1 MDKLTGALAP
11 GWSVALK
18 PAIIRALII
27 LHNHSRHGMNEVVAN
42 TNNKDKII
50 RYGLFF
56 IVMGLYTLPLPIP
69 LLGWEGINVMPIPGL
84 DSYLFLLVVHEFSG
98 FLFFGHTLFSNI
110 WAMRVRATGDH
121 NTGVMARGM
130 LRLMALSITM
140 PTSILTPLAGV
151 MLVNKYFGGFANAPW
166 ALHAYVAFW
175 IMAAQQLVPDI
186 IRYAVDTHKADP
198 KRDVKQAAIRGIAST
213 FLTFY
218 IIWCMVTKTTAF

>member
-1 MDKLTGALAP
+1 MSEAATVETAT
-11 GWSVALK
+11 
-18 PAIIRALII
+18 I
-27 LHNHSRHGMNEVVAN
+27 
-42 TNNKDKII
+42 NKDKVI
-50 RYGLFF
+50 RYSLFF
-56 IVMGLYTLPLPIP
+56 IVMGLYTLPLPLP
-69 LLGWEGINVMPIPGL
+69 FLGWEGVKVMPVPGL

-110 WAMRVRATGDH
+110 WAMRVRTVGDRE
-121 NTGVMARGM
+121 TGVMARAM
-130 LRLMALSITM
+130 LRKMALGITM

-175 IMAAQQLVPDI
+175 LMAGLQLVPDI

-198 KRDVKQAAIRGIAST
+198 KRDVKQAALRGIGST

>member
-1 MDKLTGALAP
+1 MNNANTALA
-11 GWSVALK
+11 
-18 PAIIRALII
+18 
-27 LHNHSRHGMNEVVAN
+27 AN
-42 TNNKDKII
+42 STGINKDKLI
-50 RYGLFF
+50 RYSLFF

-69 LLGWEGINVMPIPGL
+69 LLGWEGIKVMPIPGL

-110 WAMRVRATGDH
+110 WAMRVRSVGDQA
-121 NTGVMARGM
+121 TGVMARAM
-130 LRLMALSITM
+130 LRVMAMSITA
-140 PTSILTPLAGV
+140 PTSIITPLFGL
-151 MLVNKYFGGFANAPW
+151 MLVNKYFGGFENARW

-175 IMAAQQLVPDI
+175 IMAALQLVPDI

-198 KRDVKQAAIRGIAST
+198 KRDVKQAAIRGIGST